1 MLAGRIRLTCTICET
16 TVMPIREN
24 NLFQIASRFK
34 KELHDADA
42 ERVPDE
48 EFLRVKAKVAEQLR
62 LLLSMKEL
70 GVDEFKLFS
79 QARYQLLAF
88 ESWNPPEDWNFPD
101 HALPYMSEAK
111 QKAARFNGVCIGGAT
126 NIGTL
131 FYVWFYDFEDSDSD
145 ALSVHVFFHCC

>member
-1 MLAGRIRLTCTICET
+1 M
-16 TVMPIREN
+16 
-24 NLFQIASRFK
+24 FQIASRFK
-34 KELHDADA
+34 EELHDADA

-62 LLLSMKEL
+62 LLLAMKEL

-88 ESWNPPEDWNFPD
+88 ESLNPPEDWNFPD

-111 QKAARFNGVCIGGAT
+111 QKAARCNGVCIGGEL

-145 ALSVHVFFHCC
+145 ALSVNVVFHCY